1 MKKFLTLLLAAV
13 LIIGCFCGCGESYKD
28 DTVMVVN
35 GTEVSYDE
43 FCYWLGYSASY
54 LQYIY
59 SSYTGSS
66 TVDWDGTSLFDE
78 SMTNYQWCFENAK
91 ETVIRSCIVESQ
103 FNEKS
108 LAISD
113 EDQAELDKTLSDAAA
128 SWCGENATQDDLREY
143 LAGVNINYD
152 YYKKNLEMNLKS
164 NTLFIDTYGENGEK
178 LSEEELQKY
187 ADDNGYV
194 NANHIL
200 IMTVDENTSEA
211 LSDSEVAKRTKQ
223 AEDIAAE
230 LQAITD
236 PDELMERFT
245 ELKAECCD
253 DLKYRAKCSG
263 CEESFGIHKA
273 EFDAGKLTCPNCGT
287 KNEASSFTYS
297 DNADG
302 YLFTEGTMVSEF
314 YEACLALSDYQVSS
328 PVKSSYGYHII
339 VRLPLDTQNEVTSY
353 SSSSSSTFGATV
365 ANEEFTAMLT
375 EEAEAATVE
384 FVNDFSENSFKDLF
398 GESGFTLKSFDE
410 YSGKAEESK
419 DD

>member
-1 MKKFLTLLLAAV
+1 MKKFLTLLLAAALV
-13 LIIGCFCGCGESYKD
+13 LGCFCGCGTSYKD
-28 DTVMVVN
+28 DTVMVVS
-35 GTEVSYDE
+35 GTEISYDE

-66 TVDWDGTSLFDE
+66 TVDWDEASLFDE

-91 ETVIRSCIVESQ
+91 ETVIRSCIVETQ
-103 FNEKS
+103 FNANELS
-108 LAISD
+108 LSD
-113 EDQAELDKTLSDAAA
+113 EDEAELESALETAAKN
-128 SWCGENATQDDLREY
+128 WCGEDGSQDDLREY

-164 NTLFIDTYGENGEK
+164 NTLFGALYGENGEK
-178 LSEEELQKY
+178 LGEDALIKY

-200 IMTVDENTSEA
+200 IMTVDENTNEA
-211 LSDSEVAKRTKQ
+211 LSDSEIEKRTQQ
-223 AEDIAAE
+223 AKDIAAE

-236 PDELMERFT
+236 TDELMARFT
-245 ELKAECCD
+245 ELKAEYCD
-253 DLKYRAKCSG
+253 DLKYRATCSG

-273 EFDAGKLTCPNCGT
+273 EFDAGELTCPNCGV
-287 KNEASSFTYS
+287 KNEASNFTYS

-302 YLFTEGTMVSEF
+302 YLFTEGTMVTEF
-314 YEACLALSDYQVSS
+314 YEACLALSDYRVSD

-339 VRLPLDTQNEVTSY
+339 VRLPLDTQKEVTSY
-353 SSSSSSTFGATV
+353 SSSSQSFGATV
-365 ANEEFTAMLT
+365 ANNEFSAMLD
-375 EEAEAATVE
+375 EQAEAAEVE
-384 FVNDFSENSFKDLF
+384 FVNDFSESSFSGLF

-410 YSGKAEESK
+410 YSGKTEEK
-419 DD
+419 